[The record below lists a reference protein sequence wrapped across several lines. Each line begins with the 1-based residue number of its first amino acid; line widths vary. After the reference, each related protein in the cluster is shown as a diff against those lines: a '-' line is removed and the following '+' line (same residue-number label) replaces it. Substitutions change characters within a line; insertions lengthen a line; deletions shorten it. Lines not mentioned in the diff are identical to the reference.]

1 MFDSYHIVDV
11 LMQLSEGTMVLH
23 WWWGGGG
30 REGGEGILQDDLV
43 LSTDLIL

>member
-23 WWWGGGG
+23 WWWEG
-30 REGGEGILQDDLV
+30 GGEGILQDDLV

>member
-1 MFDSYHIVDV
+1 MFDFYHIVDV

-23 WWWGGGG
+23 WWWGG
-30 REGGEGILQDDLV
+30 EGGEGILQDDLV

>member
-30 REGGEGILQDDLV
+30 EGILQDDLV